1 MSMSTP
7 SPRFILVV
15 VLCSVIMLLVQQASC
30 YKYHYHAAKLR
41 DFTARADK
49 KLAAPPPSL
58 AVRPP
63 PRVGGVF
70 YPIGYGADPTGHNDS
85 ADAIQKALNDAFEQ
99 LSEPDKE
106 LMPGV
111 KDLGGAVIDLQGGK
125 YKISKPITFPP
136 AGGGDLLI
144 KEGSFRAAEGFPSD
158 RFLVEL
164 LFPQSEVLI
173 NKTANVSALQGTT
186 IFYEDI
192 TFRDLLFDSGH
203 SGGGLLVVDAA
214 RTRIVNSY
222 FFNFTTQGILIQGGH
237 ETFIQTCFVGQ
248 VPTVGRDKN
257 ERYYSGTGIDLASN
271 DNVITDTVIFSAQI
285 GLLVR
290 GQANIITGLHTYNK
304 SWLFGGI
311 GVLMKIDAAY
321 NRIMDCFFDYNQV
334 VLEDPYFVQV
344 MGNFFF
350 GHANVM
356 LKSVKGGTTGLTVF
370 NNYFVGFAGAPM
382 IELQGK
388 FTMVHDVL
396 VDQNQGKFLN
406 VQSTSAKVTVAG
418 KGKKW
423 VADFSKKLVF
433 PNKIDHFQYSFA
445 VNVWGG
451 PRFPIHAAT
460 NVSGNVVVVESEDE
474 VDAVVSVMVD
484 QVNPVGEET
493 FVFGRNGEGYNVGMH
508 K

>member
-1 MSMSTP
+1 MSTP
-7 SPRFILVV
+7 SSSRFIL
-15 VLCSVIMLLVQQASC
+15 SRQDTGRAS
-30 YKYHYHAAKLR
+30 AVPIR
-41 DFTARADK
+41 P
-49 KLAAPPPSL
+49 APPK
-58 AVRPP
+58 
-63 PRVGGVF
+63 VGGVF

-99 LSEPDKE
+99 LSEPNKE

-136 AGGGDLLI
+136 SGGGDLLI

-173 NKTANVSALQGTT
+173 NKTTNVSALQGTT

-257 ERYYSGTGIDLASN
+257 ERHYSGTGIDLASN

-285 GLLVR
+285 GLLIR

-311 GVLMKIDAAY
+311 GVLMKLDAAY

-356 LKSVKGGTTGLTVF
+356 LKSVKGGTTGLTVVKNF
-370 NNYFVGFAGAPM
+370 FVGFAGAPM

-388 FTMVHDVL
+388 FTLVHDVL

-445 VNVWGG
+445 VKQQPTRPAVAGSGGVWGG

-493 FVFGRNGEGYNVGMH
+493 FVFGRNGEGYNVGLH